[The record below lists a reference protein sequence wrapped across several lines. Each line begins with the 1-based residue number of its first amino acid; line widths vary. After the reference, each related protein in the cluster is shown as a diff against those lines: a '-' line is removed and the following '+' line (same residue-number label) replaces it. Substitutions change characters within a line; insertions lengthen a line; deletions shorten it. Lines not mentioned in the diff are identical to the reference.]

1 MKNGGG
7 SMLTRKLNERELAP
21 VLGCSLSKLRSD
33 RWKGTG
39 IPYLKLG
46 KSVLYSIDDVEAYL
60 QAHRIDPQ
68 ERKNTNERAGQ

>member
-1 MKNGGG
+1 
-7 SMLTRKLNERELAP
+7 MLTRKLNERELAP

-60 QAHRIDPQ
+60 RAHRIDPQ
-68 ERKNTNERAGQ
+68 TRAGKNTSQRAGQ